1 MEAILGLIADL
12 AQVEGEPRRK
22 ERTEP
27 VPQLPQARELLA
39 VDMIGGLDLHPD
51 DDAVRTLE
59 HEIDLFTGAAPPPAA
74 PETLPAAWLGQER
87 DGVLSACSRFYSKR
101 HRQFADGIFRNQ
113 PGARTAPGGHG
124 PKAPIGIT

>member
-12 AQVEGEPRRK
+12 TQVEGKPRRK

-51 DDAVRTLE
+51 DDAVRAFE
-59 HEIDLFTGAAPPPAA
+59 HEIDLVAGAAP
-74 PETLPAAWLGQER
+74 Q
-87 DGVLSACSRFYSKR
+87 
-101 HRQFADGIFRNQ
+101 
-113 PGARTAPGGHG
+113 
-124 PKAPIGIT
+124 